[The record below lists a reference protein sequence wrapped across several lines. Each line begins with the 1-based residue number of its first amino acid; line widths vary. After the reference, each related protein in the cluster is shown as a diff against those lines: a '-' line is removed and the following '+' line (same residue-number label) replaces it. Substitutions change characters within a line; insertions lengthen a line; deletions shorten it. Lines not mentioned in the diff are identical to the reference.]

1 MSRTLD
7 EVMLYLDCPRKYSL
21 AKAGAVKEMS
31 DNDKTKS
38 KVKEG
43 IKEYI
48 ASNISLEKFKEII
61 GSELITHGKTT
72 VKVEAIYNLVKD
84 NIDKL
89 NDTSYILTVALKMP
103 TGGYE
108 KSLYYNIHQVV
119 NCENKEL
126 KFNVIILNV
135 TPKLEQIVLPPRN
148 EDQAL
153 EIKLMVNS
161 VDRLIN
167 MVEKEQ
173 LVYIKRPNNITCSS
187 CVYNSECKPICFTR
201 ESKEVKNV

>member
-7 EVMLYLDCPRKYSL
+7 EVLLYLECPRKYSL
-21 AKAGAVKEMS
+21 SKVGAVKELS
-31 DNDKTKS
+31 ENDRTKS
-38 KVKEG
+38 KAKEA
-43 IKEYI
+43 IKQYVT
-48 ASNISLEKFKEII
+48 SSISLEKFKEII
-61 GSELITHGKTT
+61 GGETISHGKTT

-89 NDTSYILTVALKMP
+89 NDKDYILTVALKMP

-173 LVYIKRPNNITCSS
+173 LVYIKRPNNISCSS
-187 CVYNSECKPICFTR
+187 CPYNAECKPICFTR
-201 ESKEVKNV
+201 EVKNE

>member
-1 MSRTLD
+1 MSKTLD
-7 EVMLYLDCPRKYSL
+7 EVLLYLECPRKYSL
-21 AKAGAVKEMS
+21 SKVGAVKEMS

-38 KVKEG
+38 KVKEA

-61 GSELITHGKTT
+61 GSETITHGKTS
-72 VKVEAIYNLVKD
+72 VKVEAIYNLAKD

-89 NDTSYILTVALKMP
+89 NDKDYILTVALKMP

-119 NCENKEL
+119 NCNNTEL
-126 KFNVIILNV
+126 KFNVVILNV
-135 TPKLEQIVLPPRN
+135 TPKLEQIVLPPRSK
-148 EDQAL
+148 DQTL
-153 EIKLMVNS
+153 EIKLMVNA
-161 VDRLIN
+161 VDRLID

-173 LVYIKRPNNITCSS
+173 LVYIKRPNNISCSS
-187 CVYNSECKPICFTR
+187 CPYNSECKPICFTR
-201 ESKEVKNV
+201 EVKDV

>member
-1 MSRTLD
+1 MSKTLD
-7 EVMLYLDCPRKYSL
+7 EVLLYLECPRKYSL
-21 AKAGAVKEMS
+21 SKVGAVKEMS
-31 DNDKTKS
+31 DNDKTKL
-38 KVKEG
+38 KVKEA
-43 IKEYI
+43 IREYI

-61 GSELITHGKTT
+61 GSETITHGKTT
-72 VKVEAIYNLVKD
+72 VKIEAIYNLVKD

-119 NCENKEL
+119 NCNNTEL

-135 TPKLEQIVLPPRN
+135 TPKLEQIVLPPRSK
-148 EDQAL
+148 DQTL
-153 EIKLMVNS
+153 EIKLMVNA
-161 VDRLIN
+161 VDRLID

-187 CVYNSECKPICFTR
+187 CVYNSECRPICFTR
-201 ESKEVKNV
+201 EVKDE